1 MQWHGLSPILLWDWH
16 TLRAMDVKRKIATT
30 PQFSLSFVIIISVLA
45 VSDTSQIL
53 IYTPVLD
60 IVEST
65 LDQGNQAS
73 RN

>member
-1 MQWHGLSPILLWDWH
+1 MAWLKSNPPLGLTTERRIGL
-16 TLRAMDVKRKIATT
+16 TT

-65 LDQGNQAS
+65 LDQANQAS